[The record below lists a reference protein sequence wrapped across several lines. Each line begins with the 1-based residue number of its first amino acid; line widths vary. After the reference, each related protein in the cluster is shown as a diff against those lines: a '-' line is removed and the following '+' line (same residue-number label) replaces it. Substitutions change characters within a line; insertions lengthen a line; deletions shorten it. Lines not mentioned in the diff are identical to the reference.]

1 MMPQMTNM
9 DISFISL
16 VKKGA
21 NKQKIQIYK
30 SDDYQEPGTD
40 SVDDDVKG
48 FFNVVK
54 SFFAGKKEIQK
65 ADKPKP
71 PTDFAGAIA
80 AQDVSDNLDNAR
92 WTLRTVMYNILAD
105 DTVTEKKAQIGTQ
118 IDAFKTYVLDQ
129 LDKVGIKKCAE
140 QLQAEPI
147 EKAGKK
153 IATARLDNIKGAI
166 TALQSIVDEVD
177 TSSNSDNSE
186 GGEEEVKKEDITQ
199 IIKSAVDESLKPI
212 NERLG
217 VIEKEDAT
225 TCPSC
230 KGAVQSGDKFCSH
243 CGKAIST
250 AATSTK
256 KEDASEITEIIKSV
270 IEDSLKPVNEKIAA
284 VEKARGI
291 SKQSDN
297 EEIDKVK
304 KSDNVFSGIN
314 I

>member
-1 MMPQMTNM
+1 MPQMTNM

-21 NKQKIQIYK
+21 NKQRIQIYK

-40 SVDDDVKG
+40 SVDDEVKG

-54 SFFAGKKEIQK
+54 SFFAGRKDIQK
-65 ADKPKP
+65 ADNKPKP

-105 DTVTEKKAQIGTQ
+105 DTITDKKAQIGTQ
-118 IDAFKTYVLDQ
+118 IDAFKTYVLGQ

-153 IATARLDNIKGAI
+153 IATARLDSIKGAI

-186 GGEEEVKKEDITQ
+186 GGEEIVEKQEITE
-199 IIKSAVDESLKPI
+199 IIKSAVGESLKPI
-212 NERLG
+212 NERLDK
-217 VIEKEDAT
+217 IEKED
-225 TCPSC
+225 
-230 KGAVQSGDKFCSH
+230 GADNSNNEV
-243 CGKAIST
+243 
-250 AATSTK
+250 K
-256 KEDASEITEIIKSV
+256 KEDISEIVKSA
-270 IEDSLKPVNEKIAA
+270 IAESMQPIQERLSA

-297 EEIDKVK
+297 EEVNEVR
-304 KSDNVFSGIN
+304 KSNNVFSGID

>member
-1 MMPQMTNM
+1 MPQMTNM

-21 NKQKIQIYK
+21 NKQRIQIYK

-40 SVDDDVKG
+40 SDDDEVKG

-54 SFFAGKKEIQK
+54 SFFAGRKDIQK
-65 ADKPKP
+65 ADSKPAP

-105 DTVTEKKAQIGTQ
+105 DTITDKKAQIGTQ

-153 IATARLDNIKGAI
+153 IATARLDSIKGAI

-186 GGEEEVKKEDITQ
+186 GGEEEVKKEEITQ
-199 IIKSAVDESLKPI
+199 IIKSAVGESLKPI
-212 NERLG
+212 NERLDK
-217 VIEKEDAT
+217 IEKEDGTEA
-225 TCPSC
+225 P
-230 KGAVQSGDKFCSH
+230 
-243 CGKAIST
+243 
-250 AATSTK
+250 TK
-256 KEDASEITEIIKSV
+256 EVNKEDISEIVKSALA
-270 IEDSLKPVNEKIAA
+270 DSLKPIQDRLST

-291 SKQSDN
+291 SKQTDN

>member
-1 MMPQMTNM
+1 MPQMTNM

-30 SDDYQEPGTD
+30 SDDYKEPVTD
-40 SVDDDVKG
+40 SVDEDVKG

-54 SFFAGKKEIQK
+54 SFFAGKKDIQK
-65 ADKPKP
+65 ADSNPKP

-105 DTVTEKKAQIGTQ
+105 DTITDKKAQIGTQ
-118 IDAFKTYVLDQ
+118 IDAFKNYVLDQ

-140 QLQAEPI
+140 QLIAEPI

-166 TALQSIVDEVD
+166 TALQSIVDEVEA
-177 TSSNSDNSE
+177 SDKSE
-186 GGEEEVKKEDITQ
+186 GGEEEVQKQEITE
-199 IIKSAVDESLKPI
+199 IIKSAVGESLKPI
-212 NERLG
+212 NERLDK
-217 VIEKEDAT
+217 IEKED
-225 TCPSC
+225 
-230 KGAVQSGDKFCSH
+230 GADGSNNEV
-243 CGKAIST
+243 
-250 AATSTK
+250 K
-256 KEDASEITEIIKSV
+256 KEDISEIVKSA
-270 IEDSLKPVNEKIAA
+270 IAESMQPIQERLSA

-291 SKQSDN
+291 SKQSESDGTTN
-297 EEIDKVK
+297 VK
-304 KSDNVFSGIN
+304 KSGNVFSGIN

>member
-1 MMPQMTNM
+1 MTNM

-30 SDDYQEPGTD
+30 SDDYQEPGND

-54 SFFAGKKEIQK
+54 SFFAGSKEIKK
-65 ADKPKP
+65 ADGKPKP

-105 DTVTEKKAQIGTQ
+105 DAITDKKVQIGVQ
-118 IDAFKTYVLDQ
+118 IDAFKTYVLEQ

-140 QLQAEPI
+140 QLMAEPI

-153 IATARLDNIKGAI
+153 ISTARLDSIKGAI
-166 TALQSIVDEVD
+166 TALQSIVNDVEA
-177 TSSNSDNSE
+177 SNASEE
-186 GGEEEVKKEDITQ
+186 GGTETVEKEEITQ
-199 IIKSAVDESLKPI
+199 IIKSAVGEGLKPI

-217 VIEKEDAT
+217 KLEKEEAT
-225 TCPSC
+225 SCPSC
-230 KGAVQSGDKFCSH
+230 KGTVNPGDKFCSA
-243 CGKAIST
+243 CGTTLNTT
-250 AATSTK
+250 ATTTK
-256 KEDASEITEIIKSV
+256 KEDESNEISDIIKSA
-270 IEDSLKPVNEKIAA
+270 IQESLNPVNERLLA

-291 SKQSDN
+291 SKQDD
-297 EEIDKVK
+297 EEISIN
-304 KSDNVFSGIN
+304 KSGSVFKGID

>member
-1 MMPQMTNM
+1 MGQMTNM

-30 SDDYQEPGTD
+30 SDDYNEPETD
-40 SVDDDVKG
+40 SMDDVKG

-54 SFFAGKKEIQK
+54 SFFSGNKEIKK
-65 ADKPKP
+65 ADSKPKP

-105 DTVTEKKAQIGTQ
+105 DAITDKKAQIGVQ
-118 IDAFKTYVLDQ
+118 IDAFKAYVLDQ

-140 QLQAEPI
+140 QLSAEPI

-153 IATARLDNIKGAI
+153 ISTARLDSIKGAI
-166 TALQSIVDEVD
+166 TALQSLVSEVE
-177 TSSNSDNSE
+177 TSNDSE
-186 GGEEEVKKEDITQ
+186 GGTETVEKAEITE
-199 IIKSAVDESLKPI
+199 IIKSAVGEGLKPI

-217 VIEKEDAT
+217 LLEKEDAT
-225 TCPSC
+225 VCPSC
-230 KGAVQSGDKFCSH
+230 KGAVKPGDKFCSS
-243 CGKAIST
+243 CGT
-250 AATSTK
+250 TLAATTK
-256 KEDASEITEIIKSV
+256 KEDESSEISEIIKSA
-270 IEDSLKPVNEKIAA
+270 IEESLTPVNERLLA
-284 VEKARGI
+284 VEKARGV
-291 SKQSDN
+291 SKQDDD
-297 EEIDKVK
+297 ETLVK
-304 KSDNVFSGIN
+304 KSGNVFVGID